1 MMNDPQKSDGCIVAM
16 KSANKPDGSGA
27 ESIERRRP
35 AKGNAGESC
44 THLTL
49 SRGSVTQGLE
59 RVRERAKSQKKERFT
74 ALLHHV
80 DVERLRKAYLA
91 LKRNASPGIDGTTW
105 QQYGQALEANLTEL
119 HGRIHRGAYR
129 ALPSKR
135 QYIPK
140 ADGRQRPL
148 GIAALALSADL
159 STSMRPSSSW
169 KSYACGLSNLH
180 CRYIRTRRA

>member
-1 MMNDPQKSDGCIVAM
+1 MMNDPQKSDGCTVAM

-27 ESIERRRP
+27 ESMERRRP
-35 AKGNAGESC
+35 AKGNTGESC
-44 THLTL
+44 THRTL

-80 DVERLRKAYLA
+80 DVERLRRAYLA
-91 LKRNASPGIDGTTW
+91 LKRNASPGIDGMTW
-105 QQYGQALEANLTEL
+105 QQYGQALEANLAEL

-148 GIAALALSADL
+148 GIATVTSYCTSLSKHL
-159 STSMRPSSSW
+159 NIGS
-169 KSYACGLSNLH
+169 LLH
-180 CRYIRTRRA
+180 FT

>member
-1 MMNDPQKSDGCIVAM
+1 MMNDPQKSDGCTVAM

-27 ESIERRRP
+27 ESMERRWP

-44 THLTL
+44 TLRTL
-49 SRGSVTQGLE
+49 SRGSVTQGLD

-148 GIAALALSADL
+148 GIDTV
-159 STSMRPSSSW
+159 TSYCTSRS
-169 KSYACGLSNLH
+169 KHLNIGLLLH
-180 CRYIRTRRA
+180 FT

>member
-1 MMNDPQKSDGCIVAM
+1 M
-16 KSANKPDGSGA
+16 
-27 ESIERRRP
+27 ERRRP

-44 THLTL
+44 THRTL
-49 SRGSVTQGLE
+49 SRGSVTQGLD

-80 DVERLRKAYLA
+80 DVERLRKAYRA
-91 LKRNASPGIDGTTW
+91 LRRNASPGIDGTTW
-105 QQYGQALEANLTEL
+105 QQYGQALEANLTDL

-140 ADGRQRPL
+140 ADGQQRPL
-148 GIAALALSADL
+148 GIAALEDKIVQRAVVEVLNAIYEVDFLGFSYGFRPKRSQHDALDALAFGITQRRVNWIVDADL
-159 STSMRPSSSW
+159 
-169 KSYACGLSNLH
+169 KKLL
-180 CRYIRTRRA
+180 